1 MGGNIIQVV
10 GNRAKQKASNASQ
23 FSTGHRQWRKLKA
36 EFKAHHAAVRSV
48 CWICLREIDYQ
59 KPSGPWAF
67 EADHYR
73 PRKTH
78 PHLAFQWSN
87 LRPSHQ
93 RCNRSRQHKD
103 ITDVAIANDSTW
115 VRPSW

>member
-1 MGGNIIQVV
+1 MGGNRIQIIGKVKTS
-10 GNRAKQKASNASQ
+10 ATPQ
-23 FSTGHRQWRKLKA
+23 FTTGHRTWRKLKA
-36 EFKAHHAAVRSV
+36 DFKAHHASAHSP
-48 CWICLREIDYQ
+48 CWICLRAIEYE
-59 KPSGPWAF
+59 KASGPWSF

-103 ITDVAIANDSTW
+103 INEMKSVGAQDNW
-115 VRPSW
+115 VRPTW